1 LYDNVTQGANARA
14 KAKDNDMIEL
24 MKSIKDIQNAGN
36 SREENL
42 NKVRREAE
50 VKVNELEK
58 SLATAEGTIN
68 LLSHEKSSLKESL
81 DNMKQERDDAMKELN
96 EVKKDYDDLKTSLNS
111 EKSQLVLERELRI
124 RSEQKEHE
132 ERSERIAISAQMVA
146 MTKEYAQMEAQLKD
160 ASTFEEVKW
169 RKMMEGQEEKL
180 ASKENELKLALE
192 EQMALHVQIDALK
205 QALQTEKTF
214 AVADTTEEMS
224 KLKGELLVLKE
235 RMKMDGEKIAAQ
247 DIANLRKI
255 KELETQI
262 QESQAERRR

>member
-1 LYDNVTQGANARA
+1 
-14 KAKDNDMIEL
+14 MIEL
-24 MKSIKDIQNAGN
+24 MKSIKDIQNAGQN
-36 SREENL
+36 REESL

-50 VKVNELEK
+50 SKVNELEK
-58 SLATAEGTIN
+58 SLATAEGSIN
-68 LLSHEKSSLKESL
+68 LLSHEKSTLKQSL
-81 DNMKQERDDAMKELN
+81 DTMKRERDDAIKELN
-96 EVKKDYDDLKTSLNS
+96 EIKKDYDDLKTSMNS

-180 ASKENELKLALE
+180 VTKENELKAALE
-192 EQMALHVQIDALK
+192 EHMALQVQIDGLK
-205 QALQTEKTF
+205 HALQTEKTV
-214 AVADTTEEMS
+214 ALADTTEEMS
-224 KLKGELLVLKE
+224 KLKGELHVLKE
-235 RMKMDGEKIAAQ
+235 RMKMDSEKIAAH
-247 DIANLRKI
+247 DVANLKKI
-255 KELETQI
+255 KELEAQV